1 MRAFASWLL
10 VLGLAATPAM
20 AGTGGDKD
28 SATAKPADDT
38 SAKKTDSTDKPAA
51 NSNNT
56 TAVPAGLETEL
67 QQLRALLEAQS
78 KQLQEQNQE
87 IRLQQQRM
95 QIMENEMKSE
105 AGTPGENADSSAS
118 APMSRSIA
126 PEADGGKAA
135 KASNFSTGYG
145 QDPATGEDAYQIHF
159 KGITMTPTGFTAA
172 ETIWRGKALSS
183 DINTPFNSIP
193 LPGTSASNISE
204 FNASG
209 RQSRIGMLFEG
220 KLANVKIGGY
230 YEGDFL
236 GGGSTSNDNQS
247 NSYVFRQRQFWGQAK
262 FNNGFTVTGG
272 QMWSLVTETTHGL
285 DNRTEALPQT
295 IDAQY
300 TAGFSWARQYGM
312 RFTKSVW
319 DNKLTFGLGIEE
331 SQTTFTVHGNPTGS
345 ITTGQTTVLVPTSA
359 TCPVGPCTALV
370 GGTATT
376 YTNFLLG
383 QAGTSGGL
391 YNPLANYSYNP
402 APDIIVKAALDAL
415 GGHYEVFGVISQ
427 FRDRIFPCVVGISL
441 TAPCPIDGS
450 TAPSA
455 AGAFNDSRTGGG
467 IGANARWSFLSKRV
481 DLGIHVLG
489 GNGVGRYGTAGLA
502 DATIRPD
509 GTIALL
515 RNYQALGT
523 LQFHPTPKLDI
534 YVNVGG
540 EYASRAAYLVG
551 TKGEGYGSPLF
562 SNAGCW
568 IETAPTTTTP
578 AGTTAGSGYIP
589 GALGSC
595 TGDTRNM
602 LEGTLGFWY
611 TFYKGPK
618 GQIRYGM
625 QGSYIQRNTWS
636 GVGAT
641 SSPNGFGLS
650 GQPTASEPMWFT
662 SFRYYL
668 P

>member
-118 APMSRSIA
+118 APMGRSIA

-220 KLANVKIGGY
+220 KLANVKIGCY

-272 QMWSLVTETTHGL
+272 QMWSLVTETTHG
-285 DNRTEALPQT
+285 
-295 IDAQY
+295 
-300 TAGFSWARQYGM
+300 
-312 RFTKSVW
+312 
-319 DNKLTFGLGIEE
+319 
-331 SQTTFTVHGNPTGS
+331 
-345 ITTGQTTVLVPTSA
+345 
-359 TCPVGPCTALV
+359 
-370 GGTATT
+370 
-376 YTNFLLG
+376 
-383 QAGTSGGL
+383 
-391 YNPLANYSYNP
+391 
-402 APDIIVKAALDAL
+402 
-415 GGHYEVFGVISQ
+415 
-427 FRDRIFPCVVGISL
+427 
-441 TAPCPIDGS
+441 
-450 TAPSA
+450 
-455 AGAFNDSRTGGG
+455 
-467 IGANARWSFLSKRV
+467 
-481 DLGIHVLG
+481 
-489 GNGVGRYGTAGLA
+489 
-502 DATIRPD
+502 
-509 GTIALL
+509 
-515 RNYQALGT
+515 
-523 LQFHPTPKLDI
+523 
-534 YVNVGG
+534 
-540 EYASRAAYLVG
+540 
-551 TKGEGYGSPLF
+551 
-562 SNAGCW
+562 
-568 IETAPTTTTP
+568 
-578 AGTTAGSGYIP
+578 
-589 GALGSC
+589 
-595 TGDTRNM
+595 
-602 LEGTLGFWY
+602 
-611 TFYKGPK
+611 
-618 GQIRYGM
+618 
-625 QGSYIQRNTWS
+625 
-636 GVGAT
+636 
-641 SSPNGFGLS
+641 
-650 GQPTASEPMWFT
+650 
-662 SFRYYL
+662 
-668 P
+668 